1 MYESSDRIP
10 FSYFLGGS
18 KTGRKK
24 TGRKKG
30 SKRKTSRRNVTRR
43 NVTRRNVT
51 RKSISKTCL
60 CINGDCKCVIDKSSN
75 TPEGL
80 GFCPDCSPLNIMMRG
95 ADNNL
100 YEIKNMN
107 GKNIWELI

>member
-43 NVTRRNVT
+43 NVTR
-51 RKSISKTCL
+51 KSISKKCL

-95 ADNNL
+95 TDDNL
-100 YEIKNMN
+100 YEIKNIN
-107 GKNIWELI
+107 GKNIWQLI

>member
-1 MYESSDRIP
+1 MYKSNDRIP

-18 KTGRKK
+18 KTGRKR
-24 TGRKKG
+24 TGRKRTG
-30 SKRKTSRRNVTRR
+30 RKRPVRKNIS
-43 NVTRRNVT
+43 
-51 RKSISKTCL
+51 KSISKTCL

-80 GFCPDCSPLNIMMRG
+80 GFSPDCSPLNIMMRG
-95 ADNNL
+95 ADDNL

>member
-1 MYESSDRIP
+1 MYKSNDRIP
-10 FSYFLGGS
+10 FTYFLGGS
-18 KTGRKK
+18 KKKKNTRKRTGKKKTSRKK
-24 TGRKKG
+24 T
-30 SKRKTSRRNVTRR
+30 V
-43 NVTRRNVT
+43 RRNVT

-95 ADNNL
+95 TDDNL
-100 YEIKNMN
+100 YEIKNIN
-107 GKNIWELI
+107 GNNIWKLI

>member
-18 KTGRKK
+18 KKTKKNSRKKGRKSGKRK
-24 TGRKKG
+24 TGRK
-30 SKRKTSRRNVTRR
+30 RTVRRNVS
-43 NVTRRNVT
+43 

-80 GFCPDCSPLNIMMRG
+80 GFSPDCSPLNIMMRG
-95 ADNNL
+95 ADDNL

>member
-18 KTGRKK
+18 KEEKNTRKRTDRKK
-24 TGRKKG
+24 TV
-30 SKRKTSRRNVTRR
+30 RRNVS
-43 NVTRRNVT
+43 

-95 ADNNL
+95 TDDNL
-100 YEIKNMN
+100 YEIKNIN
-107 GKNIWELI
+107 GKNIWQLI

>member
-18 KTGRKK
+18 KKKKNTKKRTDKKKTSRKK
-24 TGRKKG
+24 TVRK
-30 SKRKTSRRNVTRR
+30 
-43 NVTRRNVT
+43 NVT
-51 RKSISKTCL
+51 RKSISKKCL
-60 CINGDCKCVIDKSSN
+60 CINGDCKCIIDKSSN

-95 ADNNL
+95 TDDNL
-100 YEIKNMN
+100 YEIKNIN
-107 GKNIWELI
+107 GKNIWKLI

>member
-1 MYESSDRIP
+1 
-10 FSYFLGGS
+10 
-18 KTGRKK
+18 RKR
-24 TGRKKG
+24 TV
-30 SKRKTSRRNVTRR
+30 RRNVS
-43 NVTRRNVT
+43 

-80 GFCPDCSPLNIMMRG
+80 GFSPDCSPLNIMMRG
-95 ADNNL
+95 ADDNL

>member
-18 KTGRKK
+18 KKKKNTRKRTGRKR
-24 TGRKKG
+24 TDRKRTV
-30 SKRKTSRRNVTRR
+30 RKNVS
-43 NVTRRNVT
+43 
-51 RKSISKTCL
+51 KSISKTCL

-75 TPEGL
+75 TPESL
-80 GFCPDCSPLNIMMRG
+80 GFCPHCSPLNIMMRG

-100 YEIKNMN
+100 YEIKNSN